1 MLSYTIVGKMG
12 VSVGDIIETE
22 VSSWE
27 SNIVLGIEPD
37 GEWIPVCDDY
47 PLSDIELPVFH
58 YE

>member
-27 SNIVLGIEPD
+27 SNIVFGI
-37 GEWIPVCDDY
+37 
-47 PLSDIELPVFH
+47 
-58 YE
+58 